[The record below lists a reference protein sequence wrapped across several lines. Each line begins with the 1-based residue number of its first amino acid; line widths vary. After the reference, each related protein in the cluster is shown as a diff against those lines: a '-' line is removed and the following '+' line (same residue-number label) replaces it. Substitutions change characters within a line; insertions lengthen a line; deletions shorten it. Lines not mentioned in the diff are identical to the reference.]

1 MKSIKHILTLAACL
15 LAGFAGM
22 AQNNVIEGTNLK
34 IGENNTLT
42 SDVIGVRGH
51 AIGRH
56 NIVES
61 HNALA
66 VGYGDTIN
74 ELSPN
79 SIALGTSIRVG
90 GSSSLGMGRDVKV
103 LGDYGL
109 GIGRYLKA
117 TGQNESMVIGS
128 GLLGNTLHQDLYLEN
143 NNAQSLMIGFKSTR
157 STLTVSPSP
166 NDYPSGD
173 TINKTGKIA
182 IGDVPVPDIAA
193 KLHIRSDYGEDASLF
208 LEPKDK
214 ENSSTFIK
222 LKDED
227 HGIEVDNEGRMK
239 VKSMNNNQKCPILFN
254 GLIGI
259 NIDENHLNYMNSKYS
274 LCVRSGIITDK
285 VAIKR
290 YSIGWWSD
298 YVFDPDYQLMP
309 IQDLRDYIFTNRH
322 LPDMPSET
330 EVMENGIELGDMQ
343 SILLKKI
350 EELTLYVL
358 QQQETIEQLEQRIV
372 DLEGK

>member
-117 TGQNESMVIGS
+117 TGQNESMAIGS
-128 GLLGNTLHQDLYLEN
+128 GLLGNTLHPDLYLEN
-143 NNAQSLMIGFKSTR
+143 NNAQSLMIGFKSIHP
-157 STLTVSPSP
+157 TLTVSPSP
-166 NDYPSGD
+166 NDYPQGD
-173 TINKTGKIA
+173 TVCKTGKIA
-182 IGDVPVPDIAA
+182 IGDVPIPDIAA
-193 KLHIRSDYGEDASLF
+193 KLHIRSDYGEDAGII

-227 HGIEVDNEGRMK
+227 HGIEVDKNGIMTIKSKNET
-239 VKSMNNNQKCPILFN
+239 NQNSPILLLGQVGVNVTSVNKLNN
-254 GLIGI
+254 GHILSVYGGI
-259 NIDENHLNYMNSKYS
+259 M
-274 LCVRSGIITDK
+274 TDK
-285 VAIKR
+285 VTIKR
-290 YSIGWWSD
+290 YPDWPD
-298 YVFDPDYQLMP
+298 YVFAPDYELMT
-309 IQDLRDYIFTNRH
+309 LRKLKEYIEENRH
-322 LPDMPSET
+322 LPDIPAEK
-330 EVMENGIELGDMQ
+330 EVDDKGVEVGEMQ
-343 SILLKKI
+343 GLLLKKI
-350 EELTLYVL
+350 EELTLYTIQL
-358 QQQETIEQLEQRIV
+358 QEQIESVQTQINALK
-372 DLEGK
+372 DK